1 MLNGVVLDGAVKGAE
16 WLCEKKSNDNDG
28 KNNNK
33 CISNALIPSMTRVR
47 GSKNYNEALLQHI
60 Q

>member
-1 MLNGVVLDGAVKGAE
+1 MLNGAVKGAE
-16 WLCEKKSNDNDG
+16 WLCEKKPNDNDG